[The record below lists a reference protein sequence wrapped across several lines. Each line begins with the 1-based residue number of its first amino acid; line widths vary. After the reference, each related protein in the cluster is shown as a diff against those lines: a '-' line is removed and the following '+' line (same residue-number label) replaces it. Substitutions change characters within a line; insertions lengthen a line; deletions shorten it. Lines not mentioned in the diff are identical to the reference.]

1 MMISTV
7 RKQIAVWRNRLY
19 LYPAPE
25 EMPHTP
31 LFWLAMG
38 LVTLAVVLF
47 AGYFILY
54 LTGRHDAYITSAED
68 LGIMDQAVWSII
80 HGQLLH
86 QTICNIVNDTNC
98 YSSSGISR
106 FAIHFEP
113 ILFPISLSYLLW
125 PSPKTL
131 LVIQSLVVASGAFP
145 AFWLAR
151 LRLRNEL
158 GAVAIAVLYLLY
170 PAQQQATIFDF
181 HAVTLTAAFL
191 LFTLYFMYT
200 RKTVW
205 LFVFAILSMACKEEI
220 PAVILL
226 FGLWSIVF
234 QQRWRSGLTLALLAA
249 AWLGVG
255 YWIMR
260 SFSPLGHPLLISRYA
275 ALGNSPLQII
285 RSIVFH
291 PYGILRVYVFEHYH
305 LTYLRILLSPAGYLP
320 LLAPW
325 ALLLAVPSLAI
336 NLLSSEPNMY
346 SGYFQYNAEIVPVLI
361 FSTIEGMVVVLW
373 IVQWL
378 LRRVQRDRGEQ
389 AVQVEQAQPR
399 TGTRTSMLVRWVH
412 VVLLI
417 GLVGYVLYDVVRA
430 DEVRGALP
438 FSAVSVDPFQGAVQE
453 TTKYQWP
460 QTNAH
465 IALAQHFIEKIPANA
480 SVSAQSH
487 LVPHLSERTNIYL
500 FPYQDDRADYIFL
513 DVTGNTYP
521 LISFSYVDEV
531 KKVLL
536 NGGYGVA
543 AAQDGYLL
551 LKRGLSSVGISPHSL
566 FQSSSD
572 VGHLLPNLP
581 DQFCSF
587 INTVPPSV
595 QNVTGVTFT
604 ATDSSAS
611 ALNLVGLNVV
621 TPSVYSLTAG
631 SMQISL
637 LWKTNAATQMPA
649 RILVMVTDTNGKDH
663 FATIDFPALE
673 WCPTNTWQQ
682 GQVYSTI
689 SDIFLLS
696 RIPNGLAHVSIV
708 LLPVT
713 YPFNTIMGQ
722 QSWYPVHVT
731 NTSVPVVGSHANT
744 ALQVAT
750 ISIVP

>member
-1 MMISTV
+1 MSSTV
-7 RKQIAVWRNRLY
+7 RKQIAVWRNRIH

-31 LFWLAMG
+31 LFWLATG
-38 LVTLAVVLF
+38 LVALAVVLF

-68 LGIMDQAVWSII
+68 LGIMDQAVWSIL
-80 HGQLLH
+80 HGQVLH

-98 YSSSGISR
+98 YSSSGTSR
-106 FAIHFEP
+106 LAIHLEP
-113 ILFPISLSYLLW
+113 ILFPISLSYLIW
-125 PSPKTL
+125 PNPKTL

-170 PAQQQATIFDF
+170 PAQQQATVFDF

-234 QQRWRSGLTLALLAA
+234 QQRWRSGLALAVLAA
-249 AWLGVG
+249 VWLGVG
-255 YWIMR
+255 YWIMH
-260 SFSPLGHPLLISRYA
+260 SFSPVGHPLLISRYA
-275 ALGNSPLQII
+275 ALGSSPFQII

-291 PYGILRVYVFEHYH
+291 PFGILRVYVFDHYH
-305 LTYLRILLSPAGYLP
+305 LDYLRILLSPAGYLP

-325 ALLLAVPSLAI
+325 ALILAVPSLAI
-336 NLLSSEPNMY
+336 NLLSSEPNMR
-346 SGYFQYNAEIVPVLI
+346 SGYFQYNAEIVPVFI
-361 FSTIEGMVVVLW
+361 FATIEGIVVVLW
-373 IVQWL
+373 IVQWVL
-378 LRRVQRDRGEQ
+378 LRVQQRRG
-389 AVQVEQAQPR
+389 VQTKLVDTDTAQPR
-399 TGTRTSMLVRWVH
+399 ARSSILVRLVH
-412 VVLLI
+412 ITLLI
-417 GLVGYVLYDVVRA
+417 GLLGYALYDVVRA

-438 FSAVSVDPFQGAVQE
+438 FSAVSIDPFQGAVPMTPQ
-453 TTKYQWP
+453 YQWP

-465 IALAQHFIEKIPANA
+465 VTLAQYFIDLIPASA

-487 LVPHLSERTNIYL
+487 LVPHISERNSIYL
-500 FPYQDDRADYIFL
+500 FPYQDDSADYIFL

-521 LISFSYVDEV
+521 LIAVSYVDEV

-536 NGGYGVA
+536 HEDYGVE

-551 LKRGLSSVGISPHSL
+551 LKRGLPSVGVSPYSPY
-566 FQSSSD
+566 QSGAVD
-572 VGHLLPNLP
+572 LLLPNLP
-581 DQFCSF
+581 DMFCSF
-587 INTVPPSV
+587 THTVPQPS

-604 ATDSSAS
+604 AIDSSAS
-611 ALNLVGLNVV
+611 AINLVGLHVV
-621 TPSVYSLTAG
+621 TPKVYSLSTGA
-631 SMQISL
+631 MQISL
-637 LWKTNAATQMPA
+637 LWKVNAATQVPM
-649 RILVMVTDTNGKDH
+649 RILVMVADTNGMEH
-663 FATIDFPALE
+663 YATIDFPALE
-673 WCPTNTWQQ
+673 WCPSNTWQQ

-696 RIPNGLAHVSIV
+696 HIPNGLAHVSIV

-713 YPFNTIMGQ
+713 YPFSMIMDGHR
-722 QSWYPVHVT
+722 WYAVQVANPTV
-731 NTSVPVVGSHANT
+731 SLVGSHANT
-744 ALQVAT
+744 ALEVAT
-750 ISIVP
+750 IKIVP

>member
-1 MMISTV
+1 MMRLTI
-7 RKQIAVWRNRLY
+7 RKHIAVWRNRLY

-31 LFWLAMG
+31 LFWLATG
-38 LVTLAVVLF
+38 LVTLAVALF

-68 LGIMDQAVWSII
+68 LGIMDQAVWSIL

-98 YSSSGISR
+98 YTSSGISR

-113 ILFPISLSYLLW
+113 ILFPISLSYLFW

-170 PAQQQATIFDF
+170 PAQQQATVFDF

-226 FGLWSIVF
+226 FGLWSILF
-234 QQRWRSGLTLALLAA
+234 QQRWRSGLALAVLAA

-255 YWIMR
+255 YWIMH
-260 SFSPLGHPLLISRYA
+260 SFSPVGHPLLISRYA

-305 LTYLRILLSPAGYLP
+305 LDYLRILLSPAGYLP

-325 ALLLAVPSLAI
+325 AFLLAVPSLAI

-346 SGYFQYNAEIVPVLI
+346 SGYFQYNAEVVPVLI

-373 IVQWL
+373 IVQRL
-378 LRRVQRDRGEQ
+378 LRRVQQGRSEQ
-389 AVQVEQAQPR
+389 TVTVAK
-399 TGTRTSMLVRWVH
+399 THSRTSTTTSILVRWAH

-417 GLVGYVLYDVVRA
+417 GLAGYVLYDVVRA

-438 FSAVSVDPFQGAVQE
+438 ISAVSVDPFQGAVQE

-465 IALAQHFIEKIPANA
+465 IALAQHFIAMIPASA

-487 LVPHLSERTNIYL
+487 LVPHLSQRTNIYL

-521 LISFSYVDEV
+521 LISVSYVNEV
-531 KKVLL
+531 KKILL
-536 NGGYGVA
+536 NGGYGVI
-543 AAQDGYLL
+543 AAQEGYLL
-551 LKRGLSSVGISPHSL
+551 LKRGLPSVGISPHS
-566 FQSSSD
+566 FSQNGSNFD
-572 VGHLLPNLP
+572 YLLPNLP

-587 INTVPPSV
+587 IHAAPPSV
-595 QNVTGVTFT
+595 QKVTGVTFT
-604 ATDSSAS
+604 STDSSAS
-611 ALNLVGLNVV
+611 ALNLVGLKVIA
-621 TPSVYSLTAG
+621 PSVYSLTAG
-631 SMQISL
+631 AMQVSL
-637 LWKTNAATQMPA
+637 LWKINASTQLPA
-649 RILVMVTDTNGKDH
+649 RILIMVTDTSGNDH

-696 RIPNGLAHVSIV
+696 HIPNGLAHVSIV

-713 YPFNTIMGQ
+713 HPFSTIMDGQ
-722 QSWYPVHVT
+722 NWYPVQVT
-731 NTSVPVVGSHANT
+731 NASVPVVGSHANT

>member
-1 MMISTV
+1 MSSTV
-7 RKQIAVWRNRLY
+7 RKQIAVWRNRIH

-25 EMPHTP
+25 EMPHTL

-68 LGIMDQAVWSII
+68 LGIMDQAVWSIL
-80 HGQLLH
+80 HGQILH

-106 FAIHFEP
+106 LAIHFEP
-113 ILFPISLSYLLW
+113 ILFPISLSYLIW

-131 LVIQSLVVASGAFP
+131 LAIQSLVVASGAFP

-158 GAVAIAVLYLLY
+158 GAIAIAVLYLLY
-170 PAQQQATIFDF
+170 PAQQQATVFDF
-181 HAVTLTAAFL
+181 HAVTLTTAFL

-234 QQRWRSGLTLALLAA
+234 QQRWRSGLALAA
-249 AWLGVG
+249 LAAVWLGFG
-255 YWIMR
+255 YWIMH

-275 ALGNSPLQII
+275 ALGSSPLQII
-285 RSIVFH
+285 LSIVFH

-305 LTYLRILLSPAGYLP
+305 LDYLRILLSPAGYLP

-325 ALLLAVPSLAI
+325 ALILAVPSLAI
-336 NLLSSEPNMY
+336 NLLSSEPNMR

-361 FSTIEGMVVVLW
+361 FATIEGIVVVLW

-378 LRRVQRDRGEQ
+378 LLRVQRSRGEQ
-389 AVQVEQAQPR
+389 TKVVDKALPR
-399 TGTRTSMLVRWVH
+399 ARTSMLVRWVH

-417 GLVGYVLYDVVRA
+417 GLLGYALYDVVRA

-438 FSAVSVDPFQGAVQE
+438 FSAVSIDPFQGAVQY
-453 TTKYQWP
+453 TPQYQWP
-460 QTNAH
+460 QSNAH
-465 IALAQHFIEKIPANA
+465 MALAQHFIGMIPASA

-487 LVPHLSERTNIYL
+487 LVPHISQRNNIYL
-500 FPYQDDRADYIFL
+500 FPYQDDHADYIFL

-521 LISFSYVDEV
+521 LISVSYVDEV

-536 NGGYGVA
+536 NGGYGLV

-551 LKRGLSSVGISPHSL
+551 LKRGLTSVGISPHSL
-566 FQSSSD
+566 YQSGAVD
-572 VGHLLPNLP
+572 LLLPDLP

-587 INTVPPSV
+587 IHAMPPRS

-611 ALNLVGLNVV
+611 AINLVGLNVV
-621 TPSVYSLTAG
+621 TPKVYSLTAG
-631 SMQISL
+631 AMQISL
-637 LWKTNAATQMPA
+637 LWKINAATQVPV
-649 RILVMVTDTNGKDH
+649 RILVAVTDTNGMDH
-663 FATIDFPALE
+663 YATIDFPALE

-696 RIPNGLAHVSIV
+696 HIPDGLAHVSIV
-708 LLPVT
+708 LLPVS
-713 YPFNTIMGQ
+713 YPFNMIMDGH
-722 QSWYPVHVT
+722 SWYPVQVT
-731 NTSVPVVGSHANT
+731 NTAVPVVSSHTNT

>member
-1 MMISTV
+1 MNPTL
-7 RKQIAVWRNRLY
+7 RKQIAVWRNRFY

-25 EMPHTP
+25 EMPHTR
-31 LFWLAMG
+31 LFWLSLG
-38 LVTLAVVLF
+38 LVTLAVLLF
-47 AGYFILY
+47 AGYFVLY
-54 LTGRHDAYITSAED
+54 LTGRHNAYITSAED
-68 LGIMDQAVWSII
+68 LGIMDQAVWSTL

-98 YSSSGISR
+98 YSSNGIPR

-113 ILFPISLSYLLW
+113 ILFPISLLYVFW
-125 PSPKTL
+125 PGPNTL
-131 LVIQSLVVASGAFP
+131 LTVQSIIVASGAFP

-158 GAVAIAVLYLLY
+158 AAVAIALLYLLY
-170 PAQQQATIFDF
+170 PAQQQATVYDF

-191 LFTLYFMYT
+191 LYTLYFMYT

-205 LFVFAILSMACKEEI
+205 LFVFALLSMACKEEI

-226 FGLWSIVF
+226 FGLWSILF
-234 QQRWRSGLTLALLAA
+234 QQRWRSGLALVILSVV
-249 AWLGVG
+249 WLGVG
-255 YWIMR
+255 YEIMHL
-260 SFSPLGHPLLISRYA
+260 FSPVGHPLLISRYA

-285 RSIVFH
+285 KSILLH

-325 ALLLAVPSLAI
+325 ALVLAVPSLAL
-336 NLLSSEPNMY
+336 NLLSSEPNMH
-346 SGYFQYNAEIVPVLI
+346 SGFFQYNAEIVPVLI
-361 FSTIEGMVVVLW
+361 FSTIEGIVVFLW
-373 IVQWL
+373 LAQWL
-378 LRRVQRDRGEQ
+378 LTRLRLRQK
-389 AVQVEQAQPR
+389 QPDLSVDAEK
-399 TGTRTSMLVRWVH
+399 TSASTTILVRWVH
-412 VVLLI
+412 VVLLVC
-417 GLVGYVLYDVVRA
+417 LMGYTLYNVLRA
-430 DEVRGALP
+430 DEVRGAMP
-438 FSAVSVDPFQGAVQE
+438 FSVVSVDPFQGAVQF
-453 TTKYQWP
+453 TPTYQWP
-460 QTNAH
+460 QVNAH
-465 IALAQHFIEKIPANA
+465 VALAQHFIAMIPGNA

-487 LVPHLSERTNIYL
+487 LVPHISERANVYL
-500 FPYQDDRADYIFL
+500 FPYQDDRAAYIFL

-531 KKVLL
+531 KRVLL
-536 NGGYGVA
+536 DGNYGVV

-551 LKRGLSSVGISPHSL
+551 LKRGLPAVGISPYSL
-566 FQSSSD
+566 YQNSSD

-581 DQFCSF
+581 AQFCSF
-587 INTVPPSV
+587 IHTVPPKL
-595 QNVTGVTFT
+595 QDVTGVNFT
-604 ATDSSAS
+604 ATDSSA
-611 ALNLVGLNVV
+611 ATLNLVGINVV

-637 LWKTNAATQMPA
+637 LWKVTTATQLPTHM
-649 RILVMVTDTNGKDH
+649 MVIVADAQGKDH

-673 WCPTNTWQQ
+673 WCPSNTWQA

-696 RIPNGLAHVSIV
+696 HIPNGLAHVSIV
-708 LLPVT
+708 LLPAA
-713 YPFNTIMGQ
+713 YPFNPVMVMKPQG
-722 QSWYPVHVT
+722 WYPVHVAGSPA
-731 NTSVPVVGSHANT
+731 SVFASHDNK

>member
-1 MMISTV
+1 MISTV
-7 RKQIAVWRNRLY
+7 RKHMAVWRNRLY

-31 LFWLAMG
+31 LFWLATG

-68 LGIMDQAVWSII
+68 LGIMDQAVWSIL

-98 YSSSGISR
+98 YSGSGISR

-113 ILFPISLSYLLW
+113 ILFPISLSYLFW

-170 PAQQQATIFDF
+170 PAQQQATVFDF

-234 QQRWRSGLTLALLAA
+234 QQRWRSGLVLAVLAA

-255 YWIMR
+255 YWIMH
-260 SFSPLGHPLLISRYA
+260 SFSPVGHPLLISRYA

-325 ALLLAVPSLAI
+325 AFLLAAPSLAI
-336 NLLSSEPNMY
+336 NLLSSEPNMH

-361 FSTIEGMVVVLW
+361 FSTIEGIVVVLW

-378 LRRVQRDRGEQ
+378 LQRVQQGRGEQ
-389 AVQVEQAQPR
+389 TVQVEKAQPR
-399 TGTRTSMLVRWVH
+399 IRASMLVRWAH

-417 GLVGYVLYDVVRA
+417 GLLGYVLYDVVRA

-438 FSAVSVDPFQGAVQE
+438 FSAVSVGPFQGAVQE

-465 IALAQHFIEKIPANA
+465 MALAQHFIDLIPASA
-480 SVSAQSH
+480 SVSTQSH
-487 LVPHLSERTNIYL
+487 LVPHISQRTNIYL

-536 NGGYGVA
+536 NGSYGVV

-551 LKRGLSSVGISPHSL
+551 LKRGLPSVGISPHSL
-566 FQSSSD
+566 FQSSST

-587 INTVPPSV
+587 INTVPPRIK
-595 QNVTGVTFT
+595 NVTGVTFT

-611 ALNLVGLNVV
+611 TLNLVGLNVV

-637 LWKTNAATQMPA
+637 LWKINAATQMPA
-649 RILVMVTDTNGKDH
+649 RILVMVTDTSGKDH

-696 RIPNGLAHVSIV
+696 HIPNGLAHVSIV

-713 YPFNTIMGQ
+713 YPFNTVMDQ
-722 QSWYPVHVT
+722 QSWYPVQVT
-731 NTSVPVVGSHANT
+731 NASVPVVGSHANT

>member
-1 MMISTV
+1 MISTV
-7 RKQIAVWRNRLY
+7 RKHMAVWRNRLY

-31 LFWLAMG
+31 LFWLATG

-68 LGIMDQAVWSII
+68 LGIMDQAVWSIL

-98 YSSSGISR
+98 YSGSGISR

-113 ILFPISLSYLLW
+113 ILFPISLSYLFW

-170 PAQQQATIFDF
+170 PAQQQATVFDF

-234 QQRWRSGLTLALLAA
+234 QQRWRSGLVLAVLAA

-255 YWIMR
+255 YWIMH
-260 SFSPLGHPLLISRYA
+260 SFSPVGHPLLISRYA

-325 ALLLAVPSLAI
+325 AFLLAVPSLAI
-336 NLLSSEPNMY
+336 NLLSSEPNMH

-361 FSTIEGMVVVLW
+361 FSTIEGIVVVLW

-378 LRRVQRDRGEQ
+378 LQRVQQGRGEQ
-389 AVQVEQAQPR
+389 TVQVEKAQPR
-399 TGTRTSMLVRWVH
+399 TSTRMSILVRWVH

-417 GLVGYVLYDVVRA
+417 GLLGYVLYDVVRA

-465 IALAQHFIEKIPANA
+465 MALAQHFIDLIPASA

-487 LVPHLSERTNIYL
+487 LVPHISQRTNIYL

-536 NGGYGVA
+536 NGSYGVV

-551 LKRGLSSVGISPHSL
+551 LKRGLPSVGISPHSL
-566 FQSSSD
+566 FQSSST

-587 INTVPPSV
+587 INTVPPRIK
-595 QNVTGVTFT
+595 NVTGVTFT

-637 LWKTNAATQMPA
+637 LWKINAATQMPA
-649 RILVMVTDTNGKDH
+649 RILVMVTDTSGKDH

-696 RIPNGLAHVSIV
+696 HIPNGLAHVSIV

-713 YPFNTIMGQ
+713 YPFNTVMDQ
-722 QSWYPVHVT
+722 QSWYPVQVT
-731 NTSVPVVGSHANT
+731 NASVPVVGSHANT